1 MSVYGTS
8 PIKRRRRTKAELEEL
23 DRTLAE
29 VVAEIQPATVRQVF
43 YQAVVLGLVP
53 KDEAKGYRLV
63 QRRLVA
69 LRERRIIPYGWITDN
84 VRIVRG
90 HDRYRSPEAYAQ
102 VAAEFYRRDY
112 WADSAVSVE
121 VWLEKDALAGVLV
134 PVVVEECGLDLYVT
148 RGYASVSYLQGAADA
163 IRRDGRPTYVYLL
176 TDFDP
181 SGLGIADTVTVELMK
196 RSYPVEV
203 HVERLAVTHS
213 QIDEHELPERPTKQT
228 DSRYSSFMQRY
239 GTGSVELDALP
250 PTTLR
255 SLVRDSIERHMNPEH
270 LKTLQLAEEQER
282 ELLREVW
289 TA

>member
-1 MSVYGTS
+1 VSVYGTS

-23 DRTLAE
+23 DRVLTDL
-29 VVAEIQPATVRQVF
+29 VAEIQPATVRQVF

-53 KDEAKGYRLV
+53 KDEARGYKLV

-69 LRERRIIPYGWITDN
+69 LRERRIIPYDWITDN

-90 HDRYRSPEAYAQ
+90 YDRYRSPGAYAQ

-112 WADSAVSVE
+112 WAGSPVNVE

-148 RGYASVSYLQGAADA
+148 RGYASVSYLQSAADS

-181 SGLGIADTVTVELMK
+181 SGLGIAETVSAELMN
-196 RSYPVEV
+196 RSEPVEV
-203 HVERLAVTHS
+203 HVQRLAVTRE
-213 QIDEHELPERPTKQT
+213 QVDEYELPERPTKQT
-228 DSRYSSFMQRY
+228 DSRARAFMRRY

-250 PTTLR
+250 PATLR
-255 SLVRDSIERHMNPEH
+255 SLVRDSIERHMNPERLRTMH
-270 LKTLQLAEEQER
+270 LAEEQER
-282 ELLREVW
+282 ELLRQVW